1 MPNVMEKGSLFIISA
16 PSGAGKTTLVQAL
29 VKSMDNITVSISH
42 TTRTP
47 RTEERTAHDYHFVN
61 NAEFHSMIAGGKFLE
76 YAEIYG
82 HFYGSVRAYIEEML
96 IKGIDVIL
104 EIDWQ
109 GARQVRAQWMEV
121 VSIFILP
128 PSIDILQDR
137 LQKRHAAT
145 ESDIVTARMKTAKNE
160 LAHYNEYDYLV
171 CNDNFDQAL
180 LDLQSIVR
188 AKRLEWHR
196 QVIKFD
202 SLIKALIS

>member
-1 MPNVMEKGSLFIISA
+1 MPNAIEKGSLFIISA
-16 PSGAGKTTLVQAL
+16 PSGTGKTTLVQAL
-29 VKSMDNITVSISH
+29 VKSMANITVSISH

-47 RTEERTAHDYHFVN
+47 RTGEHAARDYHFIN
-61 NAEFHSMIAGGKFLE
+61 NAEFHSMIAQGKFLE

-82 HFYGSVRAYIEEML
+82 QFYGSVRAYIEETL
-96 IKGIDVIL
+96 AKGIDVIL

-128 PSIDILQDR
+128 PSIDVLQDR
-137 LQKRHAAT
+137 LEKRHAEI
-145 ESDIVTARMKTAKNE
+145 ESNIVAERMKEAKSE
-160 LAHYNEYDYLV
+160 LAHYNEYDYLL
-171 CNDNFDQAL
+171 CNDNFEETLA
-180 LDLQSIVR
+180 DLQAIIS

-202 SLIKALIS
+202 SLIKGLIS